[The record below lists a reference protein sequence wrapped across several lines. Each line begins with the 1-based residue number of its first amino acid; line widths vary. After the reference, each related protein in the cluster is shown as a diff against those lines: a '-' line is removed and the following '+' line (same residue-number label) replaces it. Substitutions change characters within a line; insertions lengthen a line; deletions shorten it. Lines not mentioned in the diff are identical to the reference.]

1 MQVEYK
7 FDVDYAKSNRS
18 KCNKCRVEIDQNSLR
33 IAMLVQA
40 PNFDGKIPRW
50 FHYDCFWKSK
60 AHVEST
66 AEIKHFDSIRW
77 EDQEKIR
84 SAINSE
90 IGSLKPTKTRKFT
103 VKLSDGDLSCTH
115 CQKPLKHL
123 VSVLVIGI
131 DQFTCAHPRATLM
144 TIQIPQERHTVCE
157 SGKKPTFMCH
167 LSCFLKSNE
176 CPEDISQ

>member
-115 CQKPLKHL
+115 CQKPLKH
-123 VSVLVIGI
+123 
-131 DQFTCAHPRATLM
+131 
-144 TIQIPQERHTVCE
+144 ERHTVCE